1 MRCVSEKL
9 RYGMIDCRR
18 VKPSPSFNKLFTS
31 SVTRLLQSLQSYSG
45 SSSSPSQSVLSYHY
59 PDFKFV
65 EVSDAY
71 VRSQL
76 CVLKPGKAVD
86 LDNIPARLLVNFV
99 DIVANPLTAIINI
112 SLQTRVSPSK
122 WKAAR
127 VIPCSKKIRLIIW
140 TTIDLSLF
148 CLQFLRC

>member
-1 MRCVSEKL
+1 MGFL
-9 RYGMIDCRR
+9 NLIAD
-18 VKPSPSFNKLFTS
+18 SFKKLFTS
-31 SVTRLLQSLQSYSG
+31 SVTRLLESFQFYPGSSG
-45 SSSSPSQSVLSYHY
+45 SPSRSVPSYHY
-59 PDFKFV
+59 PDFKFA

-76 CVLKPGKAVD
+76 CLLKPLKAVD
-86 LDNIPARLLVNFV
+86 LDNIPARLLVDFV
-99 DIVANPLTAIINI
+99 DIVAKSLTAIINI